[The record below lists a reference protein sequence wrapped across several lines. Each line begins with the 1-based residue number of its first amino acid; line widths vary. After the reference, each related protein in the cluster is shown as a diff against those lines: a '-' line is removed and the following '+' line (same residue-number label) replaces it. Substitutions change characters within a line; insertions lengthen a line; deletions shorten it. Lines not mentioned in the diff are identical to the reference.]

1 MNTDSRGGALIASL
15 ICSHRAR
22 RLLHSLGLALALH
35 PSPIGH
41 AWCRFVSCL
50 APGLLPIA
58 AADEG
63 QAALRAAVLTAS
75 ISTALGEEPT
85 AESADAA
92 RARVVLGGTP
102 QQWLD
107 ALIAFGL
114 HRLREQV
121 R

>member
-1 MNTDSRGGALIASL
+1 
-15 ICSHRAR
+15 
-22 RLLHSLGLALALH
+22 LLHSLCLALALH

-41 AWCRFVSCL
+41 AWCRFVACL
-50 APGLLPIA
+50 APGLLPFA

-63 QAALRAAVLTAS
+63 QAALRAAVLAAS
-75 ISTALGEEPT
+75 TSAALGKEPT
-85 AESADAA
+85 AESAAAA